1 MISNNST
8 QPAVP
13 NGITSARRNALSVAL
28 RATPRS
34 TLLPSAP
41 PETGLKFQM
50 AKNSVFAILL
60 RSPWW
65 VSVGIAMLLGLLGFA
80 LLPDQFRVFG
90 AVSGLPFA
98 VVGAVAARRQWHLPS
113 AARIAQTQQALAA
126 MAWPAFAVLLEQ
138 AFQRDGYT
146 VQRGKAAGVDFEL
159 ERQGRR
165 MLVCARRWKSA
176 RTGLEA
182 LRPLQ
187 AAREASEAQDALYIG
202 LGPLSD
208 NAQPFAARHRIAIW
222 QAAELAHA
230 LRGLPLS

>member
-1 MISNNST
+1 
-8 QPAVP
+8 
-13 NGITSARRNALSVAL
+13 
-28 RATPRS
+28 
-34 TLLPSAP
+34 
-41 PETGLKFQM
+41 M

-65 VSVGIAMLLGLLGFA
+65 VSVGIALLLGLLGFA
-80 LLPDQFRVFG
+80 LLPDQFRVVG

-113 AARIAQTQQALAA
+113 AARIAQTQQALAT
-126 MAWPAFAVLLEQ
+126 MAWPAFAALLEQ
-138 AFQRDGYT
+138 AFRRDGYT
-146 VQRGKAAGVDFEL
+146 VQRGKTAGVDFEL

-176 RTGLEA
+176 RTGLEV
-182 LRPLQ
+182 LRALQ
-187 AAREASEAQDALYIG
+187 AARDATDTPDALYIG

-208 NAQPFAARHRIAIW
+208 NAQPFAAEHRIAIW

-230 LRGLPLS
+230 LRGLPLG